1 MNPPLFLNSAQQ
13 ASDLTNFL
21 SRAKKMDE
29 DGVVRLRAFGDVLAV
44 SVAPIFTSS
53 LFADGPT
60 AIGMRTMKLAKPTE
74 LDSVVSLSE
83 ILQRLPKAEESLQ
96 LEVPLD
102 HKPASWTGI
111 SAPRNGWELVQ
122 EFSDEQVSEW
132 AKKGIKDVAESLP
145 DAVGGPVAA
154 RIRAQIWSR
163 PVDIGLMLPGAAA
176 FAMAG
181 LGFLVKGENVKAY
194 RIKNWLRLST
204 SYGHVITR
212 ESTRIS

>member
-1 MNPPLFLNSAQQ
+1 MNAPLFLNSAQQ
-13 ASDLTNFL
+13 VSDLANFL

-60 AIGMRTMKLAKPTE
+60 AIGLRTMKLAQPTE
-74 LDSVVSLSE
+74 IDSVVLISE
-83 ILQRLPKAEESLQ
+83 VLQRLPKADQSLQ
-96 LEVPLD
+96 LETPID

-111 SAPRNGWELVQ
+111 SAPRTGWEPVR
-122 EFSDEQVSEW
+122 EFSDLEVSEW

-145 DAVGGPVAA
+145 DSVGGPVAA

-181 LGFLVKGENVKAY
+181 LGFLVKDENVKAY
-194 RIKNWLRLST
+194 RVKNWLRLST

>member
-1 MNPPLFLNSAQQ
+1 MNQPIFLNSAQQ
-13 ASDLTNFL
+13 ASDLINFL
-21 SRAKKMDE
+21 SRAKKMDD

-60 AIGMRTMKLAKPTE
+60 AIGMRTMKLAKATE
-74 LDSVVSLSE
+74 VDSVVLLGE
-83 ILQRLPKAEESLQ
+83 VLQRLPKAEESLH

-111 SAPRNGWELVQ
+111 SAPRNGWELVT
-122 EFSDEQVSEW
+122 EYSGDQVSEW
-132 AKKGIKDVAESLP
+132 AKQGIKDVAESLP
-145 DAVGGPVAA
+145 DSVGGPVAA

-181 LGFLVKGENVKAY
+181 LGFLVKDENVKAY
-194 RIKNWLRLST
+194 RVKNWLRLST

-212 ESTRIS
+212 ESSRIS

>member
-96 LEVPLD
+96 MEVPLD

-204 SYGHVITR
+204 SHGHVITR

>member
-1 MNPPLFLNSAQQ
+1 MKPALSLTAPEQ
-13 ASDLTNFL
+13 ATDLTNFL

-44 SVAPIFTSS
+44 SVAPIFTSN

-60 AIGMRTMKLAKPTE
+60 AIGMRTLKLAEPTE
-74 LDSVVSLSE
+74 LDSVVLISE
-83 ILQRLPKAEESLQ
+83 VLQRLPQAEQSLH

-111 SAPRNGWELVQ
+111 SAPRNGWKLV
-122 EFSDEQVSEW
+122 EQISGEQISEW

-145 DAVGGPVAA
+145 DQVGGPVAA

-181 LGFLVKGENVKAY
+181 LGFLVKDEPVNVYKTS
-194 RIKNWLRLST
+194 NWLRLS
-204 SYGHVITR
+204 SSFGHVLTK
-212 ESTRIS
+212 ESSRIS

>member
-1 MNPPLFLNSAQQ
+1 MNPLLFLNSANQ
-13 ASDLTNFL
+13 ARDLINFL
-21 SRAKKMDE
+21 TRAKKMDE

-60 AIGMRTMKLAKPTE
+60 AIGMRTMKLEQPTE
-74 LDSVVSLSE
+74 IDSVVSLAE
-83 ILQRLPKAEESLQ
+83 VIQRLPKAEQSLQ
-96 LEVPLD
+96 LEVPLE

-122 EFSDEQVSEW
+122 EFTDEQVSEW

-145 DAVGGPVAA
+145 DEVGGPVAA

-181 LGFLVKGENVKAY
+181 LGFLVRGENVKAF
-194 RIKNWLRLST
+194 RNKNWLRLS
-204 SYGHVITR
+204 SSFGHVITR

>member
-1 MNPPLFLNSAQQ
+1 
-13 ASDLTNFL
+13 
-21 SRAKKMDE
+21 
-29 DGVVRLRAFGDVLAV
+29 V
-44 SVAPIFTSS
+44 S
-53 LFADGPT
+53 G
-60 AIGMRTMKLAKPTE
+60 
-74 LDSVVSLSE
+74 
-83 ILQRLPKAEESLQ
+83 
-96 LEVPLD
+96 
-102 HKPASWTGI
+102 
-111 SAPRNGWELVQ
+111 
-122 EFSDEQVSEW
+122 W

-145 DAVGGPVAA
+145 DSVGGPVAA

-212 ESTRIS
+212 ESSRIS

>member
-1 MNPPLFLNSAQQ
+1 MNPPIFLNSAQQ

-60 AIGMRTMKLAKPTE
+60 AIGMRTMKLAKATE
-74 LDSVVSLSE
+74 VDSVVSLGE
-83 ILQRLPKAEESLQ
+83 VLQRLPKATESLE
-96 LEVPLD
+96 LDLPID

-122 EFSDEQVSEW
+122 EFTDEQVSEW

-145 DAVGGPVAA
+145 DSVGGPVAA

-181 LGFLVKGENVKAY
+181 LGFLVKGENVRAY
-194 RIKNWLRLST
+194 RTKNWLRLST

-212 ESTRIS
+212 ESSRIS

>member
-1 MNPPLFLNSAQQ
+1 MNQPLFLNSAQQ
-13 ASDLTNFL
+13 AGDLNNFL
-21 SRAKKMDE
+21 SRAKKMDD

-60 AIGMRTMKLAKPTE
+60 AIGMRTLKLSKPTE
-74 LDSVVSLSE
+74 LDSVVLLSE
-83 ILQRLPKAEESLQ
+83 ILQRLPKAEENLQ

-111 SAPRNGWELVQ
+111 SAPRNGWELIQ
-122 EFSDEQVSEW
+122 EFTDEQVSEW